1 MKLFLQMIEKDA
13 FVDFFKDETWLQGLA
28 YLADITEQLNRFN
41 LRLQGPDQAGKKWGI
56 RK

>member
-28 YLADITEQLNRFN
+28 YITEQLNRFN